1 MRREFWR
8 RFDELSAILRF
19 KRMVEFYPKLDLEAM
34 K

>member
-8 RFDELSAILRF
+8 RYAEVSAILRF
-19 KRMVEFYPKLDLEAM
+19 KRTVEFYPKLDLEAM